1 MVITI
6 NGKRTWK
13 KNPLF
18 RKPVLRW
25 VVLFIVLAYL
35 VIAGRSFTFNWER
48 MIMGLDRAGRIVRGF
63 LHPDFVSRKSYIIE
77 GILESLT
84 MTLAASF
91 LSLFLSVVLALGAA
105 KNIAAPPVYFFSRLL
120 LMIIRSLHTI
130 VIGIIFVIILGFGPL
145 AGVVTLMLHSI
156 GFVGKLLAEDIEN
169 IKSEPLE
176 AIRATGASWLQVV
189 VYGVWPQIS
198 TRFIGLSIY
207 RADINFRQSTVIG
220 IVGAGGIGA
229 VLDTAMGRYD
239 YNTTAAILI
248 CIIVLVLIA
257 EYISSAIRRKIV

>member
-1 MVITI
+1 MVISI
-6 NGKRTWK
+6 EGKRTWK
-13 KNPLF
+13 KDPLF
-18 RKPVLRW
+18 KKPVLKW
-25 VVLFIVLAYL
+25 VVTVVVLAYL
-35 VIAGRSFTFNWER
+35 FVAGRSVTISWER
-48 MIMGLDRAGRIVRGF
+48 LVLGLDRAARIVRGF
-63 LHPDFVSRKSYIIE
+63 LRPDFISRQSYIIE

-91 LSLFLSVVLALGAA
+91 LSLFLSLVLALGAA
-105 KNIAAPPVYFFSRLL
+105 KNLAIPPVYYFSRLL
-120 LMIIRSLHTI
+120 LMVIRSLHTI

-145 AGVVTLMLHSI
+145 AGVITLMLHSI

-176 AIRATGASWLQVV
+176 AVRSTGASWLQVV

-239 YNTTAAILI
+239 YNTAAAILL
-248 CIIVLVLIA
+248 CIIILVLIA

>member
-1 MVITI
+1 MVTTI
-6 NGKRTWK
+6 DGKRTWK
-13 KNPLF
+13 KDPLF
-18 RKPVLRW
+18 KTAALKW
-25 VVLFIVLAYL
+25 VVLIVVLAYL
-35 VIAGRSFTFNWER
+35 YGAGRSFTFNWER
-48 MIMGLDRAGRIVRGF
+48 IVLGLDRAGRIVKGF
-63 LHPDFVSRKSYIIE
+63 LRPDFVSRRSYIIV
-77 GILESLT
+77 GILESLA

-91 LSLFLSVVLALGAA
+91 LSLLGSVVLALGAA
-105 KNIAAPPVYFFSRLL
+105 KNISPRPVYYFSRLL

-145 AGVVTLMLHSI
+145 AGVITLMLHSV

-176 AIRATGASWLQVV
+176 AVRSTGASWLQVV

-239 YNTTAAILI
+239 YNTAAAILL

>member
-1 MVITI
+1 MITSSG
-6 NGKRTWK
+6 GKRTWK
-13 KNPLF
+13 KD
-18 RKPVLRW
+18 PVFKIPALKW
-25 VVLFIVLAYL
+25 VILIVVLAYL
-35 VIAGRSFTFNWER
+35 YVAGRSMTVNLER
-48 MIMGLDRAGRIVRGF
+48 VIMGLDRAGRIVKGF
-63 LHPDFVSRKSYIIE
+63 LHPDFVSRRSYIIV
-77 GILESLT
+77 GVLESLA

-91 LSLFLSVVLALGAA
+91 LSLFFSIVLALGAA
-105 KNIAAPPVYFFSRLL
+105 KNISPPPVYYVSRLL

-145 AGVVTLMLHSI
+145 AGVITLMLHSV

-176 AIRATGASWLQVV
+176 AVRATGASWLQVV
-189 VYGVWPQIS
+189 IYGVWPQVA
-198 TRFIGLSIY
+198 TRYIGLSIY

-239 YNTTAAILI
+239 YNTAAAILL

>member
-1 MVITI
+1 MVTSS
-6 NGKRTWK
+6 GGTRTWK
-13 KNPLF
+13 KDPLF
-18 RKPVLRW
+18 KAPAIKW
-25 VVLFIVLAYL
+25 VILAAVLAYL
-35 VIAGRSFTFNWER
+35 YVAGRSFTFNWDR
-48 MIMGLDRAGRIVRGF
+48 LVMGLDRAGRIVKGF
-63 LHPDFVSRKSYIIE
+63 LRPDFVSRRSYIIV
-77 GILESLT
+77 GIMESLA

-91 LSLFLSVVLALGAA
+91 LSLFCSVVLALGAA
-105 KNIAAPPVYFFSRLL
+105 RNISPPPVYYFSRLL

-145 AGVVTLMLHSI
+145 AGVITLMLHSV

-176 AIRATGASWLQVV
+176 AVRSTGASWLQVV
-189 VYGVWPQIS
+189 VYGVWPQVS

-239 YNTTAAILI
+239 YNTAAAILL